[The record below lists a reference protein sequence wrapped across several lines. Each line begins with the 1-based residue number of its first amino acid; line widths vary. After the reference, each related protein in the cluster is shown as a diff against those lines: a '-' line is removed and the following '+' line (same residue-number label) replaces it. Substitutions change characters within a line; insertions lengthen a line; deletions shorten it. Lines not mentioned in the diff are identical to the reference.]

1 MPRFA
6 GLQEGRLQPLVS
18 ISARKVGKMPTN
30 SKDTKGLG
38 KALIDAVGFLSY
50 LFGSLILLA
59 IAFGTIGSIF
69 MSTKR
74 LFKLKRVK
82 KDKDNSHSEPEG
94 GGK

>member
-1 MPRFA
+1 
-6 GLQEGRLQPLVS
+6 
-18 ISARKVGKMPTN
+18 MPTN

-38 KALIDAVGFLSY
+38 KTLIDTVGFLSY

-59 IAFGTIGSIF
+59 IVFGTIGSMF

-74 LFKLKRVK
+74 LFQIKRVK
-82 KDKDNSHSEPEG
+82 WDKDNSHSEPEL